1 MSSPLKEK
9 TKGKRGGKVVRLSL
23 KVNVKVALKVASS
36 AGVGWVIGGC
46 EAEGVGAAGD
56 VSRQVGGS
64 GG

>member
-1 MSSPLKEK
+1 M
-9 TKGKRGGKVVRLSL
+9 
-23 KVNVKVALKVASS
+23 ALKVASS
-36 AGVGWVIGGC
+36 ARVGWVIGGC